1 MQEAGLKGKTHS
13 TLRKMLPL
21 LIGLS
26 WGLAIVLA
34 SESHQ
39 SYTNFLYSQPPV
51 AGIHQ
56 SPTGVEHGYGYPYP
70 YIVHR
75 VYWNLSAPLEQ
86 LTFTESDEFD
96 LGMLIEGW
104 VSLSVLIT
112 LGIWAY
118 KKTDEWILKRSRNG

>member
-1 MQEAGLKGKTHS
+1 MQESGLKRKIYS
-13 TLRKMLPL
+13 ALRKMLPL
-21 LIGLS
+21 LIGFSL
-26 WGLAIVLA
+26 GLAVVLA

-51 AGIHQ
+51 EGRHQ
-56 SPTGVEHGYGYPYP
+56 SPIGDEHGYGIPYP

-75 VYWNLSAPLEQ
+75 VYWNLSAPIEQ

-104 VSLSVLIT
+104 IELSVIIT

-118 KKTDEWILKRSRNG
+118 KSTDEWILKRSRNG